1 MDYDVLIVGAGPGGL
16 ACAKRAAEH
25 GLSTLVIE
33 RGRTL
38 GRKVC
43 AGGITWNGLL
53 KKKYGTLAE
62 KRFPRQQIFSCW
74 QTIEVTAATPIIATI
89 SRVTLAELMAK
100 EAQAAGAKIRLGQQ
114 VTAITGQTVSCTS
127 RLTGKRETI
136 SGAHLVGA
144 DGSSSLVRRSLG
156 LPVKEWGIGI
166 HYQLPGDLRE
176 MEWHLDGQLFGNGY
190 AWVFP
195 HRHSFSLGAYADS
208 RAVGAI
214 QLHRNLLGWA
224 HTRGFGSLLEGART
238 QAERISFDFRGWRF
252 GKTFLVGDAA
262 GLASGLTGE
271 GIYSAII
278 SGETVAETIAHP
290 NHRGEDLQQLLKNH
304 ARHRRAVKI
313 SGRHPLLARV
323 LAELTVFALR
333 SRLIDFRAAEMA
345 R

>member
-1 MDYDVLIVGAGPGGL
+1 MVYDVLIVGAGPGGL

-25 GLSTLVIE
+25 GLSTLVVE

-53 KKKYGTLAE
+53 KKDYGTLAE
-62 KRFPRQQIFSCW
+62 KRFPRQQIVSRW
-74 QTIEVTAATPIIATI
+74 QTIEVSAATPIIATI
-89 SRVTLAELMAK
+89 NRVTLAEQMAE
-100 EAQAAGAKIRLGQQ
+100 EARTAGAEIRLGQQ
-114 VTAITGQTVSCTS
+114 VTAIAGQTVSCTS

-136 SGAHLVGA
+136 SGGHLVGA
-144 DGSSSLVRRSLG
+144 DGSSSLVRRNLG
-156 LPVKEWGIGI
+156 LPVEEWGTGI
-166 HYQLPGDLRE
+166 HYQLPGNLQE

-190 AWVFP
+190 GWVFP
-195 HRHSFSLGAYADS
+195 HRHTFSLGAYADS
-208 RAVGAI
+208 RTLGAK
-214 QLHRNLLGWA
+214 QLQRNLLAWA
-224 HTRGFGSLLEGART
+224 HTRGFGSLVKEART

-278 SGETVAETIAHP
+278 SGEAVAETIADP
-290 NHRGEDLQQLLKNH
+290 NHLGDELQQLLKNH

-313 SGRHPLLARV
+313 SGWHPLLTRL